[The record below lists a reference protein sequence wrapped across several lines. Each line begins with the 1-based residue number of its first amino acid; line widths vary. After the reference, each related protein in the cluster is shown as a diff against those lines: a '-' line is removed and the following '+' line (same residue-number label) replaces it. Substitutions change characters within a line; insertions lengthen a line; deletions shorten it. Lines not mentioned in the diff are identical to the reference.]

1 VAGRKILIVEDD
13 VDIRSLIDH
22 RLRSAGY
29 ATAWAGDAI
38 AALARA
44 RRESPDAIVLDLGLP
59 GGDGFVVMERLRSMA
74 PVSHIPV
81 VVLTARDPSTSRDR
95 ALAAGAAAFLEKP
108 IDADALLAAIREA
121 AGEPPT
127 SP

>member
-1 VAGRKILIVEDD
+1 VAGRKILVIEDD

-22 RLRSAGY
+22 RLRAAGY

-38 AALARA
+38 GAVMAA

-74 PVSHIPV
+74 PVSHIPI

-95 ALAAGAAAFLEKP
+95 ALAAGAVAFLEKP
-108 IDADALLAAIREA
+108 IDADALIAAIRDA
-121 AGEPPT
+121 VGEPATP
-127 SP
+127 S

>member
-1 VAGRKILIVEDD
+1 MAGRKILIVEDD
-13 VDIRSLIDH
+13 VDIRSLIDL

-59 GGDGFVVMERLRSMA
+59 GGDGFVVMERLRSMS
-74 PVSHIPV
+74 PLSHIPV

-95 ALAAGAAAFLEKP
+95 ALATGAAAFLEKP
-108 IDADALLAAIREA
+108 IDADALLTAIRDA
-121 AGEPPT
+121 IGEPATP
-127 SP
+127 

>member
-1 VAGRKILIVEDD
+1 VAGKILIVEDD
-13 VDIRSLIDH
+13 HDIRRLIDH
-22 RLRSAGY
+22 RLRAAGY

-38 AALARA
+38 AALAAA

-59 GGDGFVVMERLRSMA
+59 GGDGFLVMERLRSMA

-95 ALAAGAAAFLEKP
+95 ALAAGAIAFLGKP
-108 IDADALLAAIREA
+108 IDAEALLAAIREA
-121 AGEPPT
+121 TGEPATP
-127 SP
+127 S